1 MQGLVS
7 VWRILTPA
15 KRLMLVGAVAAVV
28 VLFSI
33 LARTASSPKM
43 ALLYAGLD
51 GRTAGQV
58 VAALERMNVPFDVR
72 GEAIYVPAAKR
83 DSVRMSLAGEGLPEA
98 GQAGYELLDNLNGF
112 STTSDMF
119 GATYWRA
126 REGELARTILATPGV
141 KAARVH
147 IAAPQTGAF
156 ARNRP
161 APSAS
166 VTVVMGAE
174 RLSRSQAQAIRYLVA
189 SAVPGLPADQVAII
203 DSSRGVVLEPGRNE
217 EVVDVKDA
225 ADRAQALEND
235 ILELLEARVGPG
247 NARVNVA
254 LEIDREREAV
264 SEKIFNPDTRVIT
277 GKETTEITETTQG
290 RGGAVTVASN
300 LPEGDGAAGAGSRTE
315 RAETRETVTY
325 GVSETTRQREKLPGS
340 IRKMSVAVIVNQ
352 IAENPAEEGG
362 EPVLRTPEELAALRE
377 LVARA
382 AGLDES
388 RGDTLT
394 IQALP
399 FRAAP
404 DEGVLVEANPVGDFL
419 QRHLMHIIQMV
430 VLAVVTLVLALFV
443 VKPLLAPKNL
453 PAPSAEAQPQPALA
467 QAAAAPAAAIAGE
480 GSASAPPAV
489 EPDAI
494 ATLRELA
501 GAKSDETAKLIQS
514 WLDAAE
520 DAA

>member
-28 VLFSI
+28 VSFSI
-33 LARTASSPKM
+33 LARTASTPKM

-83 DSVRMSLAGEGLPEA
+83 DSVRMSLAGEGLPET

-203 DSSRGVVLEPGRNE
+203 DSSRGVVLEPGRDE

-264 SEKIFNPDTRVIT
+264 SEKIFNPDTRVVT

-352 IAENPAEEGG
+352 VAENPAEEGG
-362 EPVLRTPEELAALRE
+362 EPILRTEEELAALRE

-404 DEGVLVEANPVGDFL
+404 DEGVLVEANPIGDFL
-419 QRHLMHIIQMV
+419 ERHLMHVIQTLI
-430 VLAVVTLVLALFV
+430 LAVVTLVLALFV

-453 PAPSAEAQPQPALA
+453 PAPSAEAQPQPSLA
-467 QAAAAPAAAIAGE
+467 DAAGAPAALAGE
-480 GSASAPPAV
+480 GPAGALPAA